1 MRIKNLRGVSEVQF
15 KKTRLLHL
23 GNVEKPPHPQLSAQR
38 ISFYN
43 EIRLSSAGDRLL
55 IIRIDETN
63 YDEYFDECS
72 KVHVWQ
78 LNDRNRPNHWV
89 EFEKDS
95 NLCKS
100 YPFYAMNFPPV
111 IGRI

>member
-1 MRIKNLRGVSEVQF
+1 M
-15 KKTRLLHL
+15 
-23 GNVEKPPHPQLSAQR
+23 
-38 ISFYN
+38 
-43 EIRLSSAGDRLL
+43 
-55 IIRIDETN
+55 IRIDET
-63 YDEYFDECS
+63 YDDEYVNQCS
-72 KVHVWQ
+72 KLRVWQ
-78 LNDRNRPNHWV
+78 LNDRNPKHRWV

>member
-1 MRIKNLRGVSEVQF
+1 ML
-15 KKTRLLHL
+15 
-23 GNVEKPPHPQLSAQR
+23 

-55 IIRIDETN
+55 IIRIDER
-63 YDEYFDECS
+63 YDDEYVNQCS
-72 KVHVWQ
+72 KLRVWQ
-78 LNDRNRPNHWV
+78 LNDRNSEHHWV

-100 YPFYAMNFPPV
+100 YPFYAINFPPV
-111 IGRI
+111 IGKI